1 MKAKRKGQPG
11 QTLPNTTLL
20 AESMAVSEFHYIL
33 EEITFLPVIPGLDTE
48 TQRSLL
54 EEKSLPVSA
63 ADDSMASPSLS

>member
-1 MKAKRKGQPG
+1 
-11 QTLPNTTLL
+11 
-20 AESMAVSEFHYIL
+20 MAVSEFHYIL

-54 EEKSLPVSA
+54 EEKSLPISA